1 MTLVSYLFLFIC
13 AIVILIELHRL
24 DLSQIHI
31 HIFVNDH
38 KKIVGPFRPPPNCI
52 NFAFEAT
59 CSDHVF
65 RIHRVDMYFACIVTL

>member
-1 MTLVSYLFLFIC
+1 M
-13 AIVILIELHRL
+13 VILIELHRL

-38 KKIVGPFRPPPNCI
+38 KKFVGPFRPPPNCI
-52 NFAFEAT
+52 NFAFEAS

-65 RIHRVDMYFACIVTL
+65 RIHGVDMYFACIVTL